1 MISKSIERH
10 AEELSVL
17 RLLILGYEV
26 CEDSQ
31 NWAQLG
37 FANSGNPISQ
47 RSFRVC
53 AYWGMK
59 CSQ

>member
-37 FANSGNPISQ
+37 FANSGESH
-47 RSFRVC
+47 FTEVL
-53 AYWGMK
+53 
-59 CSQ
+59 